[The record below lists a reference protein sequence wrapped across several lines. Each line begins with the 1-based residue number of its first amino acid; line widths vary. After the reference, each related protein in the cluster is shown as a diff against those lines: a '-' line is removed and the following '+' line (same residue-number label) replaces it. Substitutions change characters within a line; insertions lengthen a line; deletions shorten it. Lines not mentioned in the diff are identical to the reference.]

1 MAFKAYII
9 ARGTT
14 RSPTVAAS
22 TRFDIGRYRLT
33 TASSAENLLKA
44 VAAEVGLGRA
54 IGILEGERERG
65 RESRR

>member
-14 RSPTVAAS
+14 RSRTVAAS

-33 TASSAENLLKA
+33 TASESLLLALGAEL
-44 VAAEVGLGRA
+44 GLGRA
-54 IGILEGERERG
+54 IEILEGERARVVALN
-65 RESRR
+65 